1 MVGAVT
7 EQGVP
12 IASLRFARLNFSR
25 MPSKAKKKKAL
36 FLLMGPPTAPPN
48 CFRLKSLSGLPS
60 DVCARSE
67 EHTSELQS
75 QSNLV
80 CRLLLEKKK
89 NEHTRHCA
97 NNNVTRYD
105 NAGISLRSPVSIPA
119 ASPVQSDTTLRRVIE
134 DRYGLCRR
142 YQTNSI

>member
-1 MVGAVT
+1 MVGEVT

-89 NEHTRHCA
+89 NEHARHTRA
-97 NNNVTRYD
+97 L
-105 NAGISLRSPVSIPA
+105 IL
-119 ASPVQSDTTLRRVIE
+119 DTTLFPLYTRLPLPIPSERPSDPSPPQVLSSTPY
-134 DRYGLCRR
+134 DDDLSTTLVTSG
-142 YQTNSI
+142 T